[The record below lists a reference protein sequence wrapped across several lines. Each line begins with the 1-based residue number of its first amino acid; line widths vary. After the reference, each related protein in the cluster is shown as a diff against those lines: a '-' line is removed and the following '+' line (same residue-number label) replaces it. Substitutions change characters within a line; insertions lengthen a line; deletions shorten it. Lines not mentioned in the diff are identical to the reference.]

1 MSNFFNTKNHKNRLI
16 FDNYSNDKKWTFLE
30 HNVCRA
36 CVDFTNTDSMVHTTE
51 ECFLYTY
58 KDGSVTLAYLL
69 FTQNSFICVA
79 E

>member
-1 MSNFFNTKNHKNRLI
+1 MYVER
-16 FDNYSNDKKWTFLE
+16 
-30 HNVCRA
+30 
-36 CVDFTNTDSMVHTTE
+36 VDFTNTDSMVHNTE